1 MNYNCYIVSNIWW
14 IFISLQKFYI
24 NVNKLFI
31 KLQSNFLSSFKLD
44 RATFLVLQWSPFVLL
59 TQSHKNNLLSRQ
71 FEFALFAAT
80 NFGFRKILWLKIE
93 TTCCR
98 KVFTVLCSVLRMAQC
113 LTFNIISD
121 WESVFSTEDHYWWLL
136 PTGALAG
143 CCCIHWMSGRRR
155 NHRQMCWTLQ
165 TPETK
170 QVKLRVNKY
179 FNNIFS

>member
-1 MNYNCYIVSNIWW
+1 MILPENQLNIKQDDFGFSVRHKIDFPRLNVEINHESTISSQRINFFELQLYIVSNIWW
-14 IFISLQKFYI
+14 IFISLQNFYI

-71 FEFALFAAT
+71 FEFSLFAAT

-98 KVFTVLCSVLRMAQC
+98 KVFSTSVLCCVWHSV
-113 LTFNIISD
+113 
-121 WESVFSTEDHYWWLL
+121 
-136 PTGALAG
+136 
-143 CCCIHWMSGRRR
+143 
-155 NHRQMCWTLQ
+155 
-165 TPETK
+165 
-170 QVKLRVNKY
+170 
-179 FNNIFS
+179 